1 MKWLKIALVIVLVTC
16 IAMGLYVARDS
27 FNNEKINVNEENETL
42 PPWTP
47 MNIIVEGG
55 EVKIVDEDTL
65 PAEEEIPSEYE
76 GDEELFYIDELNPEF
91 VLPEDFS

>member
-1 MKWLKIALVIVLVTC
+1 MKWLRVILAVILVVC
-16 IAMGLYVARDS
+16 IAVCVYVVI
-27 FNNEKINVNEENETL
+27 NKEEKIVSEENL
-42 PPWTP
+42 PLWTP

-55 EVKIVDEDTL
+55 EVRVIEESDL

-76 GDEELFYIDELNPEF
+76 GDEEMYYIDELNPVF

>member
-1 MKWLKIALVIVLVTC
+1 MKWLRIILSVILVVCVAVGIYVL
-16 IAMGLYVARDS
+16 M
-27 FNNEKINVNEENETL
+27 NKEEKRVSEETL

-55 EVKIVDEDTL
+55 EARIVDESDL

-76 GDEELFYIDELNPEF
+76 GDEEMYYIDELNPVF
-91 VLPEDFS
+91 VLPKDFS